1 MLTMATHA
9 ALCGGIEAGK
19 NHAAGLSRRRK
30 KRCRQRKP
38 AKGESMEEVLDKVQR
53 FRAFEAFWMAY
64 GTGTDE
70 EKAAAA
76 TVFEGIQLTG
86 YLAGALVEA
95 AL

>member
-1 MLTMATHA
+1 
-9 ALCGGIEAGK
+9 
-19 NHAAGLSRRRK
+19 
-30 KRCRQRKP
+30 
-38 AKGESMEEVLDKVQR
+38 MEEVLDKVQR